1 MKPKLKKVT
10 NYKEAMALMHSEGDS
25 KAMVKLGHNTH
36 LRVLDGGGYVVTYHN
51 NAIIYYYDD
60 CTIMQDCGWAT
71 RTTTIRLNELTRVT
85 FRIRNGKHQYHSDY
99 NGWLP
104 LSKYGLQ
111 STVFGFN
118 SPSNKQQ
125 K

>member
-10 NYKEAMALMHSEGDS
+10 NHNEAMALMNSEGDS
-25 KAMVKLGHNTH
+25 KAMVKLGHNTYLH
-36 LRVLDGGGYVVTYHN
+36 VADGGGYMVTYHGN
-51 NAIIYYYDD
+51 PIIYYYDD
-60 CTIMQDCGWAT
+60 CTIMQDCGYAT

-85 FRIRNGKHQYHSDY
+85 FRMRNGKHQYHSDC

-104 LSKYGLQ
+104 LTRCGVH

-118 SPSNKQQ
+118 SPPNTQEK
-125 K
+125 